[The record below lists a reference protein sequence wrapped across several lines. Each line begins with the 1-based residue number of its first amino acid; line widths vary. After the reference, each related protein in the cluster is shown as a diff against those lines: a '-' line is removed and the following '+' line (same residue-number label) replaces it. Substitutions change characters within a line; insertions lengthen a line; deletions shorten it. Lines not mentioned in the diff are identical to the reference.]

1 MRIKPPSLR
10 RALFRQVALPLLAC
24 SLLVW
29 LLGLNFIYHEVD
41 EVYDA
46 TLVQFAKEVDQL
58 TAGGT
63 LVRAQNPEDSVQH
76 KYERKISYRIV
87 RGGRTVAQ
95 SAGMQGMTIEPDRAG
110 FYNLEAG
117 GEKWR
122 VFGYGGKAK
131 GAEVIVAEKYD
142 VRYEMILQLLGSLVV
157 PALLFLFAV
166 LGVVWWGV
174 ARSLR
179 KLVALSAQV
188 DARAVDDM
196 SPVEDPTI
204 PREVQPLLAALNR
217 LFRRVSESVRREREF
232 SDNAAHELR
241 TPLAAIKTQAQVLE
255 KSEKLSKE
263 GRDGFSNLLAAIDR
277 AANMVDSLLVFTRL
291 QAGTGDF
298 CQLDFSALV
307 QQEIGDITRFSAWNS
322 RKIDLDIQP
331 GIVIEGSAQGLAI
344 LVRNVVLNALKFTPR
359 EGRIEVSL
367 KTDSGETQLTVADTG
382 PGIPED
388 IKDKVFDR
396 FFKGKKSNASGS
408 GLGLAM
414 VKWVADLHGA
424 KIFLDDN
431 IPSGL
436 KFRVVFG

>member
-1 MRIKPPSLR
+1 MSAKPPSLR
-10 RALFRQVALPLLAC
+10 RALFRQVAIPLLVC

-29 LLGLNFIYHEVD
+29 LLGLIYIYHEVD

-46 TLVQFAKEVDQL
+46 TLVQFAKEIDQL
-58 TAGGT
+58 TSGGA
-63 LVRAQNPEDSVQH
+63 VIPAKGPEQAIKH
-76 KYERKISYRIV
+76 KYERKISYRITQ
-87 RGGRTVAQ
+87 GGRIVAQ
-95 SAGMQGMTIEPDRAG
+95 SAAMQGMTLEQGKRG
-110 FYNLEAG
+110 FYNFETG

-122 VFGYGGKAK
+122 IFAHEGDAGGT
-131 GAEVIVAEKYD
+131 EVAVAEKYD

-217 LFRRVSESVRREREF
+217 LFGRVSESVRREREF

-241 TPLAAIKTQAQVLE
+241 TPLAAIKTQAQVLG
-255 KSEKLSKE
+255 KSERLSKE
-263 GRDGFSNLLAAIDR
+263 GRDGLSNLLAAIDR

-291 QAGTGDF
+291 QAGTGELKR
-298 CQLDFSALV
+298 LDFSALV
-307 QQEIGDITRFSAWNS
+307 NEEIAEILRFSAWNS
-322 RKIDLDIQP
+322 RKIDLDVQP
-331 GIVIEGSAQGLAI
+331 GVYIEGSAQGLAI
-344 LVRNVVLNALKFTPR
+344 LVRNIVLNALKFTPQ

-367 KTDSGETQLTVADTG
+367 KVEKGETRLAVTDTG
-382 PGIPED
+382 PGIPRE
-388 IKDKVFDR
+388 IREQVFAR
-396 FFKGKKSNASGS
+396 FFKGKKSDASGS

-414 VKWVADLHGA
+414 VKWVSDMHGA
-424 KIFLDDN
+424 KIALEDN

-436 KFRVVFG
+436 KFEVVFG